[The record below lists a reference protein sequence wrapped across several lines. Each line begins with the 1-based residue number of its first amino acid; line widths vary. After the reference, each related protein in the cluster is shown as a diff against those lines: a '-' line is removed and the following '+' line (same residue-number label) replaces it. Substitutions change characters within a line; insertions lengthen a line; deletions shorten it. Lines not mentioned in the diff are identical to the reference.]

1 MIVGKV
7 KEMSG
12 KQVHEMKK
20 LMVHHIETHGWDGS
34 KDITV
39 HMVNDYIT
47 PTYGLKLRSV
57 RERETTMEENNFAF
71 AWEVNEGYFVHIV
84 EFQLPQETKKDCHAV
99 AFFAEEKL
107 LIDNTKFK
115 QPVQL
120 EKKDY
125 MELLDDNGNVLK
137 KAGKVATEAMN
148 YFLSKDLA
156 DFDGQ
161 KMEVR
166 SICKHTFE
174 VVPTEE

>member
-1 MIVGKV
+1 
-7 KEMSG
+7 
-12 KQVHEMKK
+12 
-20 LMVHHIETHGWDGS
+20 
-34 KDITV
+34 
-39 HMVNDYIT
+39 
-47 PTYGLKLRSV
+47 
-57 RERETTMEENNFAF
+57 
-71 AWEVNEGYFVHIV
+71 
-84 EFQLPQETKKDCHAV
+84 
-99 AFFAEEKL
+99 
-107 LIDNTKFK
+107 
-115 QPVQL
+115 
-120 EKKDY
+120 